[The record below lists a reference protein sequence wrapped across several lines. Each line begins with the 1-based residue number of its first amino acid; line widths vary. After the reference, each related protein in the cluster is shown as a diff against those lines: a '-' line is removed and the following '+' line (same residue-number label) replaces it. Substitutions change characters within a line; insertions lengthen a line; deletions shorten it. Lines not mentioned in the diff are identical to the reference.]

1 MSDVSVFLSSHPTI
15 LKDFAGPVATIFA
28 ASVAGLIAL
37 GIGIVQ
43 VRIAKSQAGIA
54 RDKLKFDLFELR
66 YDIYVKVKAL
76 IEYTQTIHDHEE
88 IDSMRVRELYVK
100 LDEARFFFDK
110 AVIAFISE
118 VRQTTEKRFELL
130 GARWGGY
137 QMDDDQ
143 LAELADQLTGT
154 DVSLRKL
161 YAQAPAIFEPAL
173 RFEQVAGVPAD

>member
-1 MSDVSVFLSSHPTI
+1 MSDFSVFSSSHSTA

-28 ASVAGLIAL
+28 ASVAGIIAL
-37 GIGIVQ
+37 RLGMGQ
-43 VRIAKSQAGIA
+43 VAIARSQAAIA

-66 YDIYVKVKAL
+66 YDIYAKVKDL
-76 IEYTQTIHDHEE
+76 IEYTQTIHDHEK

-130 GARWGGY
+130 GVRWGGY
-137 QMDDDQ
+137 QMDEDQ
-143 LAELADQLTGT
+143 LGELDDQLTGT
-154 DVSLRKL
+154 DISLRKL
-161 YAQAPAIFEPAL
+161 YAQAPAIFESAL
-173 RFEQVAGVPAD
+173 RFEQVAGAD